1 VTDSTVAPVE
11 PHRIEA
17 VESVH
22 PGREARLSRLHEHV
36 DVVVE
41 QTPRVDHPAE
51 PLLDVKQQR
60 EPADAVLVV
69 MDDRP
74 LLDAATNAVVIG
86 WRRQV

>member
-1 VTDSTVAPVE
+1 M
-11 PHRIEA
+11 
-17 VESVH
+17 
-22 PGREARLSRLHEHV
+22 SRLHELV

-41 QTPRVDHPAE
+41 QTPCVDHPAE
-51 PLLDVKQQR
+51 ALLDVEQQR

-74 LLDAATNAVVIG
+74 LLDAATDAVVTG